1 MLWSLTSLGSRE
13 NYRARLVA
21 DQSRQVRLR
30 LRVFIGPLNL
40 QEQANH
46 WPFSLP
52 HLHERALGVR
62 IKNDRIKHVL
72 AEKQMDTSSSLSLS
86 LSLFV
91 GSVVPAYEE
100 LFCLCELEE
109 EPKCCLLSIAWPGSF
124 VWEPLVNNG

>member
-1 MLWSLTSLGSRE
+1 MIIFAEKLYSLLFFHVIIEAVFPVLWSLTSLGWRE

-21 DQSRQVRLR
+21 DHSRQVRLR
-30 LRVFIGPLNL
+30 LRVFIGSLNL

-72 AEKQMDTSSSLSLS
+72 AEKQMDTSFSLSL
-86 LSLFV
+86 
-91 GSVVPAYEE
+91 Y
-100 LFCLCELEE
+100 
-109 EPKCCLLSIAWPGSF
+109 LLAQ
-124 VWEPLVNNG
+124 